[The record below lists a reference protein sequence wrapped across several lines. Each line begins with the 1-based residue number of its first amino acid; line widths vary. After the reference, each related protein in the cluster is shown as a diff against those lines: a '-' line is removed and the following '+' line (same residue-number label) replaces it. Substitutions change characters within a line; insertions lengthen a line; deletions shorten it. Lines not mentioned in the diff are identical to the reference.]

1 MLAVFAGEGLV
12 FIAVVLVAA
21 ATAFYLLLRTT

>member
-12 FIAVVLVAA
+12 FIGVVIFATVAMV
-21 ATAFYLLLRTT
+21 YLMLRST